1 MLQSSGWRCRGYGD
15 MYRCVDNRCV
25 QAPTGFPTNVSC
37 QIGCGPM
44 LPCQAALHTL
54 CGAAR
59 KSSSSECFYC
69 CGEHNKELEEADC
82 TTDDSKEF
90 CQ

>member
-59 KSSSSECFYC
+59 KTIVHIEGAPRRGSREVA
-69 CGEHNKELEEADC
+69 KQDV
-82 TTDDSKEF
+82 
-90 CQ
+90 